1 MANFPCAGGLIPATV
16 VVFLWGLIC
25 VPSTIA
31 QQTGE
36 AKAEP
41 EATLFPVP
49 DFSSDIWT
57 RAKLTG
63 DWVGLRTKMANNGV
77 QLDMDNVHAFK
88 ASAASGSTV
97 RADTSPTRRSC

>member
-25 VPSTIA
+25 VPSTFA

-41 EATLFPVP
+41 EATFV
-49 DFSSDIWT
+49 S
-57 RAKLTG
+57 
-63 DWVGLRTKMANNGV
+63 
-77 QLDMDNVHAFK
+77 
-88 ASAASGSTV
+88 
-97 RADTSPTRRSC
+97 RS